1 MNKKYKCPRCEGKNI
16 QDLGK
21 SIECEDCQLEFEKV
35 DIENLDRDEVLAV
48 KEKLAFIK
56 SIKSNSD
63 ENHSESKLNKNKG
76 KKNEFG

>member
-1 MNKKYKCPRCEGKNI
+1 MNI

-21 SIECEDCQLEFEKV
+21 TIECEDCQLEFEKY
-35 DIENLDRDEVLAV
+35 DLKNLDRDEVLAV

-63 ENHSESKLNKNKG
+63 ENHSESKLKKKKG
-76 KKNEFG
+76 KKNVFG

>member
-1 MNKKYKCPRCEGKNI
+1 MKKTNKKYTCPRCKGLNI

-21 SIECEDCQLEFEKV
+21 TIECEDCQLEFEKF

-56 SIKSNSD
+56 GIKSNSD
-63 ENHSESKLNKNKG
+63 EKRLKSKF
-76 KKNEFG
+76 KKKKR

>member
-1 MNKKYKCPRCEGKNI
+1 MKKTNKKYSCPRCEGLNI

-21 SIECEDCQLEFEKV
+21 TIECEDCQLEFEKL

-63 ENHSESKLNKNKG
+63 KKCSESKL
-76 KKNEFG
+76 KKKKR